1 MKKHIVLK
9 TNDQLRQN
17 INKQVNFE
25 NTKNCMRFLN
35 DENKLQV
42 NEKNKNWKNWMIL
55 KNLKHFCYKLTASG

>member
-1 MKKHIVLK
+1 MKPLIVLK

-25 NTKNCMRFLN
+25 NTRNCMRLLN

-42 NEKNKNWKNWMIL
+42 NEKNKN
-55 KNLKHFCYKLTASG
+55 